1 MLLRGKRPGEWDG
14 WEKVRAILKEPGQ
27 EPVERYIDPGKLER
41 AEKEGRFRRLEFCT
55 DAAVWDEGEG
65 RLCGFFLDQPLYG
78 TVVFA
83 GLIVED
89 GCGGKPWHL
98 PRRFLLE
105 RFKESLA

>member
-1 MLLRGKRPGEWDG
+1 MPLRGRRPDEWDG
-14 WEKVRAILKEPGQ
+14 WAKVRAILKEPGQ
-27 EPVERYIDPGKLER
+27 EPIERYIDPDALER

-65 RLCGFFLDQPLYG
+65 RLCCYFLDQPLYG
-78 TVVFA
+78 TVVVA
-83 GLIVED
+83 GLADMD

-105 RFKESLA
+105 RFKEPLA